1 MATWQL
7 ARKKQVVQLP
17 WGLSDTKVIVD
28 FLSAYHSIY
37 AWPLCFSPFFPS
49 PFSSFLLW
57 SLFFSCLIRSN
68 VFSNSFRF
76 SKGCQIWPPLWN
88 YNSNTERQEATS
100 RVIWL
105 HCMKISSNCLIYLS
119 RQYMQ
124 STKFKW
130 YKMAHIKNKSLYDP
144 QGSGPWEGAS
154 QDPFLMH
161 LYWDSPCISKH
172 IPLSPFSYFIYT
184 IGCIPYPPLC
194 TSFFHT
200 IYLSNPSPA
209 FRVASWF
216 FIAA

>member
-88 YNSNTERQEATS
+88 YNSNAERQEATS
-100 RVIWL
+100 RIIWL

-119 RQYMQ
+119 RQY
-124 STKFKW
+124 STCRVRNSNGTKW
-130 YKMAHIKNKSLYDP
+130 HTLRISLSMTPRVQAPGRGPPKTRFLRIFAEIAHAYLSMFLY
-144 QGSGPWEGAS
+144 
-154 QDPFLMH
+154 L
-161 LYWDSPCISKH
+161 
-172 IPLSPFSYFIYT
+172 LSPILFT
-184 IGCIPYPPLC
+184 QLAA
-194 TSFFHT
+194 FHT
-200 IYLSNPSPA
+200 HYSVPHSFTQYILATLLQHLELPHDFS
-209 FRVASWF
+209 
-216 FIAA
+216 